1 MEFMEIFKKWAPEY
15 DATVNGE
22 NEEYRDVFINYSEM
36 LNELASTAEG
46 RVLEIG
52 AGTGNLTLMLKDKGR
67 EVSAIDPS
75 DDMRAIANETKNLDV
90 QYGHFFDIP
99 FDQPFDYIV
108 TSFAFHHVKPEEK
121 SDAIKTMMHS
131 LTDDGKLLIL
141 DTMFESEK
149 YKQDLIKYYN
159 NQEFYNLTEDLQ
171 TEYYTYIEN
180 LKDIVNDLGLNLDMV
195 QKNKFAWLATISK

>member
-1 MEFMEIFKKWAPEY
+1 MEFMDIFKKWAPDY
-15 DATVNGE
+15 DATVSGE

-46 RVLEIG
+46 KVLEIG
-52 AGTGNLTLMLKDKGR
+52 AGTGNLTLMLKDKGN

-75 DDMRAIANETKNLDV
+75 EDMRAVANETKHLNV

-99 FDQPFDYIV
+99 FDESFNYIV
-108 TSFAFHHVKPEEK
+108 ISFAFHHVKPEEK
-121 SDAIKTMMHS
+121 AGAIQNMMNA
-131 LTDDGKLLIL
+131 LTADGKLLIL

-149 YKQDLIKYYN
+149 YKQDLINYYN
-159 NQEFYNLTEDLQ
+159 NKEYFNLTEDLQ
-171 TEYYTYIEN
+171 TEYYTYIGD
-180 LKDIVNDLGLNLDMV
+180 LKAIVKDLGLNLEMV